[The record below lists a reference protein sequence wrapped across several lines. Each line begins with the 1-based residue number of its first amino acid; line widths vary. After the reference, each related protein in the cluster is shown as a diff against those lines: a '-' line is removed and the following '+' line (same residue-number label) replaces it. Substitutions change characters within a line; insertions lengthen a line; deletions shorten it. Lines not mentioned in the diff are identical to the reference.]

1 MLRKRSR
8 HWARIKGACSPL
20 CFPNRLSI
28 LVPPQRSLLRHCRD
42 NRFRC
47 VEDQWYRGE
56 GRANG
61 KLRARLRR
69 RGDVHAAQLEIISIP
84 LTLYPSLI
92 VKRWGIVFLYRL
104 SQSARGTGG
113 RRENDSSPT
122 HLNRVSSRDE
132 PDPVSLLSS
141 TTMGDYHTLARG
153 TMEIISANDRH

>member
-1 MLRKRSR
+1 M
-8 HWARIKGACSPL
+8 
-20 CFPNRLSI
+20 
-28 LVPPQRSLLRHCRD
+28 
-42 NRFRC
+42 
-47 VEDQWYRGE
+47 
-56 GRANG
+56 
-61 KLRARLRR
+61 
-69 RGDVHAAQLEIISIP
+69 HAAQLEIISIP

-104 SQSARGTGG
+104 LQSARGTGG

>member
-20 CFPNRLSI
+20 CFPNRLSV

-69 RGDVHAAQLEIISIP
+69 RGDGQAAQSEIISIP

-92 VKRWGIVFLYRL
+92 VKRWGIKCFCTASYSLRAVPEGDEKTTSLQHILTPSRL
-104 SQSARGTGG
+104 VMNLT
-113 RRENDSSPT
+113 P
-122 HLNRVSSRDE
+122 SRYYL
-132 PDPVSLLSS
+132 PQQW
-141 TTMGDYHTLARG
+141 
-153 TMEIISANDRH
+153 N